1 MLAKIKEVYY
11 IIRRL
16 QKKGEGKVKTFF
28 GEIYINEKD
37 LEEEG
42 IKYPIK
48 VEYYKTTDEEKGEKN
63 YGVEIIKKEYRI
75 IEDRIQIEKLTKEE
89 DKIEELLNLLKTN
102 EVSTIGAK
110 DIIEDIY
117 ETDK

>member
-1 MLAKIKEVYY
+1 M
-11 IIRRL
+11 
-16 QKKGEGKVKTFF
+16 KTFF
-28 GEIYINEKD
+28 GEVYINEKE
-37 LEEEG
+37 LKEEG

-89 DKIEELLNLLKTN
+89 DKIEELLNLLRTN

-110 DIIEDIY
+110 DIIEDMN
-117 ETDK
+117 ETYK

>member
-1 MLAKIKEVYY
+1 M
-11 IIRRL
+11 
-16 QKKGEGKVKTFF
+16 KTFF
-28 GEIYINEKD
+28 GEVYINEKR
-37 LEEEG
+37 LNEEG

-63 YGVEIIKKEYRI
+63 YGVEIIKKEYKI
-75 IEDRIQIEKLTKEE
+75 IEDRIQIDKLTKEE
-89 DKIEELLNLLKTN
+89 NEIEELLNLLRTN

-110 DIIEDIY
+110 DIIEDMY